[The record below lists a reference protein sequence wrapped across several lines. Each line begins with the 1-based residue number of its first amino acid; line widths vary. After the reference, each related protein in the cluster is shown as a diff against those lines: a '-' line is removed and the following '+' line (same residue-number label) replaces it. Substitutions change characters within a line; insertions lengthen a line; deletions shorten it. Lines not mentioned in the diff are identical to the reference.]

1 MLAETELEDAE
12 KKKESEEVVTIEEE
26 VIGLPEMETLLD
38 PKDVPLMPVVTKPI
52 KIKISDLMIH
62 DKEP

>member
-1 MLAETELEDAE
+1 VLAETELEDAE